1 LVRLPYFSLQ
11 IHLLPFSN
19 PRLSPLA
26 AFSPE
31 HFAAFSQVQTWVSLL
46 TLTLMEIVLGIDNII
61 FISITVNRLAPS
73 EQTRGRTIGLLLALL
88 FRIGLLL
95 SISWIVSLRSA
106 LFTLNIPHLVE
117 NFGVS
122 GRDLILMTGGL
133 FLIYKSTT
141 EIHTKLQGEE
151 EDENAPKTHAKL
163 GAIILQI
170 IIIDIVF
177 SFDSILTAVGLVD
190 NVLVMIAA
198 VICAMGIML
207 AFSGAVAGFVNR
219 NPTIKMLALSFL
231 IMIGF
236 MLVMEAAH
244 KEVEK
249 GYLYFAM
256 AFSLIVELLN
266 MRLRRKSNKGPVH
279 LRDSPTD

>member
-1 LVRLPYFSLQ
+1 
-11 IHLLPFSN
+11 
-19 PRLSPLA
+19 LSPFA
-26 AFSPE
+26 AFSAE

-61 FISITVNRLAPS
+61 FISITVNRLAPE
-73 EQTRGRTIGLLLALL
+73 EQTRGRTIGLLLALV

-95 SISWIVSLRSA
+95 SISWIVSLREA
-106 LFTLNIPHLVE
+106 LFTLNIPPLVE

-122 GRDLILMTGGL
+122 GRDLILLVGGL
-133 FLIYKSTT
+133 FLMYKSTT

-151 EDENAPKTHAKL
+151 EEENIVKTHAKL

-207 AFSGAVAGFVNR
+207 AFSGAVANFVNR

-266 MRLRRKSNKGPVH
+266 MRLRRKTKAVPVK
-279 LRDSPTD
+279 LRDSQYD

>member
-1 LVRLPYFSLQ
+1 MYD
-11 IHLLPFSN
+11 
-19 PRLSPLA
+19 
-26 AFSPE
+26 
-31 HFAAFSQVQTWVSLL
+31 FAAFAQPATWVSLL
-46 TLTLMEIVLGIDNII
+46 TLTFMEIVLGIDNII
-61 FISITVNRLAPS
+61 FISIVVNRLPAS
-73 EQTRGRTIGLLLALL
+73 EQARGRTIGLLLALV

-95 SISWIVSLRSA
+95 SISWIVGLRASLFDIN
-106 LFTLNIPHLVE
+106 LPWQDVP
-117 NFGVS
+117 FGVT
-122 GRDLILMTGGL
+122 GRDLILLAGGL

-141 EIHTKLQGEE
+141 EIHNKLQGEE
-151 EDENAPKTHAKL
+151 EQEDGSGPVRATMAS
-163 GAIILQI
+163 IIFQI

-198 VICAMGIML
+198 VVLAMGVML
-207 AFSGAVAGFVNR
+207 AFSNAVAGFVNN

-256 AFSLIVELLN
+256 AFSLTVELLN
-266 MRLRRKSNKGPVH
+266 LRLRKKTKPVV
-279 LRDSPTD
+279 LRDSQYD

>member
-1 LVRLPYFSLQ
+1 MYDFS
-11 IHLLPFSN
+11 
-19 PRLSPLA
+19 
-26 AFSPE
+26 AFAHP
-31 HFAAFSQVQTWVSLL
+31 ATWVSLL
-46 TLTLMEIVLGIDNII
+46 TLTFMEIVLGIDNII
-61 FISITVNRLAPS
+61 FISIVVNRLPVEIQA
-73 EQTRGRTIGLLLALL
+73 RGRTIGLLLALL

-95 SISWIVSLRSA
+95 SISWIVGLRA
-106 LFTLNIPHLVE
+106 TLFNLPFPWLNQP
-117 NFGVS
+117 FGVA
-122 GRDLILMTGGL
+122 GRDIILLAGGL
-133 FLIYKSTT
+133 FLMYKSTT

-151 EDENAPKTHAKL
+151 EDDADGKGTSTL
-163 GAIILQI
+163 MSVILQI
-170 IIIDIVF
+170 IVIDIVF

-198 VICAMGIML
+198 VVFAMGIML
-207 AFSGAVAGFVNR
+207 AFSGAVANFVNN

-256 AFSLIVELLN
+256 AFSLTVELLN
-266 MRLRRKSNKGPVH
+266 LRLRRKSKSKPVH
-279 LRDSPTD
+279 LRDSQYD

>member
-1 LVRLPYFSLQ
+1 MYDFSAFAQ
-11 IHLLPFSN
+11 
-19 PRLSPLA
+19 A
-26 AFSPE
+26 A
-31 HFAAFSQVQTWVSLL
+31 TWVSLI

-61 FISITVNRLAPS
+61 FISIVVNRLPAA
-73 EQTRGRTIGLLLALL
+73 EQARGRTIGLLLALL
-88 FRIGLLL
+88 FRVGLLL
-95 SISWIVSLRSA
+95 SISWIVSLRA
-106 LFTLNIPHLVE
+106 PLFNLPFPWLEVP
-117 NFGVS
+117 FGVS
-122 GRDLILMTGGL
+122 GRDLILLAGGL
-133 FLIYKSTT
+133 FLMYKRNT
-141 EIHTKLQGEE
+141 EIHDKLQGEE
-151 EDENAPKTHAKL
+151 EHDDESRTRATLA
-163 GAIILQI
+163 GIIVQI

-198 VICAMGIML
+198 VVIAMGVML
-207 AFSGAVAGFVNR
+207 AFSGQVANFVNK
-219 NPTIKMLALSFL
+219 NPSIKMLALSFL

-266 MRLRRKSNKGPVH
+266 LRLRKKGKSAVV
-279 LRDSPTD
+279 LRDSQYD

>member
-1 LVRLPYFSLQ
+1 
-11 IHLLPFSN
+11 
-19 PRLSPLA
+19 
-26 AFSPE
+26 
-31 HFAAFSQVQTWVSLL
+31 
-46 TLTLMEIVLGIDNII
+46 MEIVLGIDNII
-61 FISITVNRLAPS
+61 FISITVNRLAPG
-73 EQTRGRTIGLLLALL
+73 EQARGRTIGLLLALL
-88 FRIGLLL
+88 FRIGLLT
-95 SISWIVSLRSA
+95 SISWLVGLRAA
-106 LFTLNIPHLVE
+106 LFTINIPSVVE

-122 GRDLILMTGGL
+122 GRDLILMAGGL

-141 EIHTKLQGEE
+141 EIHSKLQGEE
-151 EDENAPKTHAKL
+151 DEVAADKGHASL
-163 GAIILQI
+163 PAIIAQI
-170 IIIDIVF
+170 IVIDIVF

-198 VICAMGIML
+198 VICAMIIMI
-207 AFSGAVAGFVNR
+207 AFSGTVADFVNR

-256 AFSLIVELLN
+256 AFALVVELLN
-266 MRLRRKSNKGPVH
+266 MRLRKKTKSAPVA
-279 LRDSPTD
+279 LRDSQYD

>member
-1 LVRLPYFSLQ
+1 
-11 IHLLPFSN
+11 
-19 PRLSPLA
+19 
-26 AFSPE
+26 
-31 HFAAFSQVQTWVSLL
+31 
-46 TLTLMEIVLGIDNII
+46 MEIVLGIDNII
-61 FISITVNRLAPS
+61 FISITVNRLAPG
-73 EQTRGRTIGLLLALL
+73 EQERGRTIGLLLALV
-88 FRIGLLL
+88 FRIGLLM

-106 LFTLNIPHLVE
+106 LFTLNLPPLVE

-122 GRDLILMTGGL
+122 GRDLILLAGGL
-133 FLIYKSTT
+133 FLMYKSTT

-151 EDENAPKTHAKL
+151 EEAHASAAHARL
-163 GAIILQI
+163 PAIILQI

-207 AFSGAVAGFVNR
+207 AFSGAVANFVNR

-256 AFSLIVELLN
+256 AFSFVVELLN
-266 MRLRRKSNKGPVH
+266 MRLRRKAKPVS
-279 LRDSPTD
+279 LRDSPYD

>member
-1 LVRLPYFSLQ
+1 MYDFS
-11 IHLLPFSN
+11 
-19 PRLSPLA
+19 
-26 AFSPE
+26 AFTHP
-31 HFAAFSQVQTWVSLL
+31 ATWVSLL
-46 TLTLMEIVLGIDNII
+46 TLTFMEIVLGIDNII
-61 FISITVNRLAPS
+61 FISIIVNRLAKES
-73 EQTRGRTIGLLLALL
+73 QARGRTIGLLLALV

-95 SISWIVSLRSA
+95 SISWIVSLRNP
-106 LFTLNIPHLVE
+106 LFNLPDFPWLDQP
-117 NFGVS
+117 FGVT
-122 GRDLILMTGGL
+122 GRDLILLAGGL
-133 FLIYKSTT
+133 FLMYKSTT

-151 EDENAPKTHAKL
+151 EEEGMGGKSASMM
-163 GAIILQI
+163 AIIAQI
-170 IIIDIVF
+170 VVIDIVF

-207 AFSGAVAGFVNR
+207 AFSGNVANFVNN

-256 AFSLIVELLN
+256 AFSLTVELLN
-266 MRLRRKSNKGPVH
+266 LRLRKKTKPVQ
-279 LRDSPTD
+279 LRDSQYD

>member
-1 LVRLPYFSLQ
+1 MS
-11 IHLLPFSN
+11 PF
-19 PRLSPLA
+19 A
-26 AFSPE
+26 AFSAE
-31 HFAAFSQVQTWVSLL
+31 HFAAFGQVQTWVSLL
-46 TLTLMEIVLGIDNII
+46 TLTVMEIVLGIDNII
-61 FISITVNRLAPS
+61 FISITVNRLAPA
-73 EQTRGRTIGLLLALL
+73 EQGRGRTIGLLLALL

-95 SISWIVSLRSA
+95 SISWIVSLRAA
-106 LFTLNIPHLVE
+106 LFTINLPPLVQ

-122 GRDLILMTGGL
+122 GRDLILMAGGL

-141 EIHTKLQGEE
+141 EIHTKLQGD
-151 EDENAPKTHAKL
+151 EDEENANKAPAKL
-163 GAIILQI
+163 LAIVLQI
-170 IIIDIVF
+170 IVIDIVF

-207 AFSGAVAGFVNR
+207 AFSGAVADFVNR

-256 AFSLIVELLN
+256 AFALIVELLN
-266 MRLRRKSNKGPVH
+266 LRLRRKGKKPPVQ
-279 LRDSPTD
+279 LRDSPYD

>member
-1 LVRLPYFSLQ
+1 MYDFT
-11 IHLLPFSN
+11 
-19 PRLSPLA
+19 
-26 AFSPE
+26 AFA
-31 HFAAFSQVQTWVSLL
+31 HGATWVSLI
-46 TLTLMEIVLGIDNII
+46 TLTFMEIVLGIDNII
-61 FISITVNRLAPS
+61 FISIIVNRLAK
-73 EQTRGRTIGLLLALL
+73 EQQARGRTIGLLLALV

-95 SISWIVSLRSA
+95 SISWIVSLRTP
-106 LFTLNIPHLVE
+106 LFTINIPSFVS
-117 NFGVS
+117 NFGVT
-122 GRDLILMTGGL
+122 GRDLILLAGGL
-133 FLIYKSTT
+133 FLMYKSTT
-141 EIHTKLQGEE
+141 EIHTKLQGD
-151 EDENAPKTHAKL
+151 EDDEGGNGT
-163 GAIILQI
+163 GASMMSVILQI
-170 IIIDIVF
+170 IVIDIVF

-207 AFSGAVAGFVNR
+207 SFSGVVADFVNN

-256 AFSLIVELLN
+256 AFSLTVELLN
-266 MRLRRKSNKGPVH
+266 LRLRKKSKSKPVH
-279 LRDSPTD
+279 LRDSQYD

>member
-1 LVRLPYFSLQ
+1 M
-11 IHLLPFSN
+11 
-19 PRLSPLA
+19 
-26 AFSPE
+26 
-31 HFAAFSQVQTWVSLL
+31 QTWVSLL

-61 FISITVNRLAPS
+61 FISITVNRLAPE

-106 LFTLNIPHLVE
+106 LFTLNIPPLVE

-122 GRDLILMTGGL
+122 GRDLILLVGGL
-133 FLIYKSTT
+133 FLMYKSTT
-141 EIHTKLQGEE
+141 EIHNKLQGEE
-151 EDENAPKTHAKL
+151 EDELNAGKGTATLPQ
-163 GAIILQI
+163 IILQI
-170 IIIDIVF
+170 ILIDIIF

-207 AFSGAVAGFVNR
+207 AFSGVVADFVNK

-244 KEVEK
+244 KEIEK

-266 MRLRRKSNKGPVH
+266 MRLRKQSKHGPVK
-279 LRDSPTD
+279 LRDSEYD

>member
-1 LVRLPYFSLQ
+1 MYD
-11 IHLLPFSN
+11 
-19 PRLSPLA
+19 
-26 AFSPE
+26 
-31 HFAAFSQVQTWVSLL
+31 FAAFTQVATWVSLL

-61 FISITVNRLAPS
+61 FISITVNRLAPQ
-73 EQTRGRTIGLLLALL
+73 EQARGRTIGLLLALL
-88 FRIGLLL
+88 FRVGLLL
-95 SISWIVSLRSA
+95 SISWIVSLRTA
-106 LFTLNIPHLVE
+106 LFTVRIPPLIEH
-117 NFGVS
+117 FGVS
-122 GRDLILMTGGL
+122 GRDLILLGGGL
-133 FLIYKSTT
+133 FLMYKSTT
-141 EIHTKLQGEE
+141 EIHSKLQGED
-151 EDENAPKTHAKL
+151 DELPEGGGYARLP
-163 GAIILQI
+163 AIIAQI
-170 IIIDIVF
+170 IVIDIVF

-198 VICAMGIML
+198 VIVAMGIML

-256 AFSLIVELLN
+256 AFSLLVELLN
-266 MRLRRKSNKGPVH
+266 MRLRKKGKAVVLH
-279 LRDSPTD
+279 DSTSD

>member
-1 LVRLPYFSLQ
+1 MYDFGAFA
-11 IHLLPFSN
+11 H
-19 PRLSPLA
+19 A
-26 AFSPE
+26 A
-31 HFAAFSQVQTWVSLL
+31 TWVSLL
-46 TLTLMEIVLGIDNII
+46 TLTFMEIVLGIDNII
-61 FISITVNRLAPS
+61 FISIVVNRLPKEMQA
-73 EQTRGRTIGLLLALL
+73 RGRTIGLLLALM

-95 SISWIVSLRSA
+95 SISWIVSLRNP
-106 LFTLNIPHLVE
+106 LFHLPDFPWLDQP
-117 NFGVS
+117 FGVT
-122 GRDLILMTGGL
+122 GRDLILLAGGL
-133 FLIYKSTT
+133 FLMYKSTT

-151 EDENAPKTHAKL
+151 EDEASGGPKATMMSV
-163 GAIILQI
+163 ILQI
-170 IIIDIVF
+170 IVIDIVF

-207 AFSGAVAGFVNR
+207 SFSGVVANFVNN

-256 AFSLIVELLN
+256 AFSLVVELLN
-266 MRLRRKSNKGPVH
+266 LRLRKKSKPVH
-279 LRDSPTD
+279 LRDSKFD